1 MSATLGTHREYETI
15 FIMRPDAGEE
25 TASSVSER
33 IKSVF
38 ERLGGQMINWDDW
51 GKRKLAYDI
60 RDRTALK
67 HHTKGYY
74 IYMRYAGANDLVA
87 ELERNL
93 RMQEAVLRYMTVR
106 LDGDFDM
113 ANVEAMEQT
122 ETTEETAEA

>member
-38 ERLGGQMINWDDW
+38 ERLEGHMISWDDW
-51 GKRKLAYDI
+51 GKRKLAYEI

-106 LDGDFDM
+106 LDGDFD
-113 ANVEAMEQT
+113 VEAAKAARKSEKQ
-122 ETTEETAEA
+122 EAAAEA